1 MFFSIRRPEMLK
13 ARLVRIFT
21 AATVALALLLV
32 AQAPASAA
40 PLCATHK
47 EVAERLANGFSEVPI
62 AIALSSDGNVIEV
75 FTRGDRATW
84 TIVVTKPDGM
94 SCVVAAGETWES
106 LRELPSGPAA

>member
-13 ARLVRIFT
+13 ATFVRTFT
-21 AATVALALLLV
+21 ATTLALALLLV

-40 PLCATHK
+40 PMCATHK
-47 EVAERLANGFSEVPI
+47 EVAQRLASGFSEAPI

-84 TIVVTKPDGM
+84 TIVMTKPDGT
-94 SCVVAAGETWES
+94 SCPARAVA
-106 LRELPSGPAA
+106 P